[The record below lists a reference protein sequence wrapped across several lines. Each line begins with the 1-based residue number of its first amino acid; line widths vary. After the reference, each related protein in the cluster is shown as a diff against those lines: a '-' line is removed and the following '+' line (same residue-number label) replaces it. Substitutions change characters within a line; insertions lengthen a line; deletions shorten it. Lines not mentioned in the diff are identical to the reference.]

1 VADASAL
8 RSPFDGRGNAAS
20 HGLIVVVAAVL
31 AWHTWATWGDIQI
44 DCGRE
49 LYVPVEILRGKLLYR
64 DIFYPY
70 GPLAPYVG
78 ALLIDIFGPHLVVLY
93 LFGIAV
99 AIGCAM
105 LLLEIGTTLEGR
117 AAGLTAALA
126 LLLMGFAPGIFNFPL
141 PYSYGATIGVLLSV
155 LCAWFTL
162 RNIFD
167 RPGPNLLMAG
177 FAASLTLLTKQEF
190 GIACYLMLAFVL
202 VMEAVLQRSMRP
214 LLRGIAA
221 CAPGILL
228 WVAIYGWFFWTLTP
242 AFMVDANWVGLPGTA
257 MHAYGAHFYSL
268 VGQRF
273 IPREMLAL
281 TMLAAVCLML
291 WFVLAKARSGV
302 RNIVLGIVIAIAVA
316 HRFDL
321 LSDRLDV
328 TTTVLTALLVY
339 PIGMFIIDGGFVG
352 HAIYKLN
359 QSADRRHL
367 AEAAFGTFALV
378 PAIRVFA
385 AVKPYGYSIY
395 LAVPLFLVFVVAIS
409 RCIKAATPAFS
420 ADQQRGLVN
429 YLLGAEVV
437 MLGLICVPTPT
448 QRTATLQT
456 SWGIIYVE
464 PEEAN
469 VARKI
474 LAFIAEQKHTGR
486 QVALLPEATMLY
498 ALGDIEAPDRWY
510 MVVPGIL
517 SPGQEEV
524 LLTDLNRSQP
534 DYILITSRKTTE
546 YGADYF
552 GVDYD
557 QKIYQWIESN
567 YRIAGQFGRFRRDD
581 SGSAMQAPLAAL
593 VYQRRNPVERNSI
606 GTTIPNRPG

>member
-1 VADASAL
+1 MSRGAIVALA
-8 RSPFDGRGNAAS
+8 
-20 HGLIVVVAAVL
+20 VVL
-31 AWHTWATWGDIQI
+31 AWYTWACWGDIQI

-64 DIFYPY
+64 DMFYPY

-78 ALLIDIFGPHLVVLY
+78 ALLIGIFGPHLVVFY

-99 AIGCAM
+99 AIGCSM
-105 LLLEIGTTLEGR
+105 LLLEIGTMLEGR

-126 LLLMGFAPGIFNFPL
+126 LLLMGFAPAIFNFPL
-141 PYSYGATIGVLLSV
+141 PYSYGATIGLLLSL

-162 RNIFD
+162 RNLFD
-167 RPGPNLLMAG
+167 RPATNLLMAG

-221 CAPGILL
+221 CAPGIVL

-257 MHAYGAHFYSL
+257 MQAYGAHFYSQ

-273 IPREMLAL
+273 IPREMAAL

-291 WFVLAKARSGV
+291 WFFLAKVRSGV
-302 RNIVLGIVIAIAVA
+302 RNILLAILIAIPLA
-316 HRFDL
+316 HRFQL
-321 LSDRLDV
+321 LSDRLEV
-328 TTTVLTALLVY
+328 ATTVLSALLVF
-339 PIGMFIIDGGFVG
+339 PIGMFIICCGFVG
-352 HAIYKLN
+352 YAIYQLN

-367 AEAAFGTFALV
+367 AGTAFGIFALV

-385 AVKPYGYSIY
+385 AVKPSGYNIY
-395 LAVPLFLVFVVAIS
+395 LGVPLFLVFVVTIS
-409 RCIKAATPAFS
+409 RCIKAAKPTLS

-429 YLLGAEVV
+429 YLLAAEVV

-448 QRTATLQT
+448 QRAATLET
-456 SWGIIYVE
+456 SWGVIHVE

-469 VARKI
+469 VARQI
-474 LAFIAEQKHTGR
+474 LAFIAEQKRTGR
-486 QVALLPEATMLY
+486 RVAFFPEATMLY

-517 SPGQEEV
+517 SPAQEEV
-524 LLTDLNRSQP
+524 LLADLDRSQP

-552 GVDYD
+552 GIDYD
-557 QKIYQWIESN
+557 QRIYQWIESN
-567 YRIAGQFGRFRRDD
+567 YRISGQFGRFRRDE
-581 SGSAMQAPLAAL
+581 SVSSLAAL